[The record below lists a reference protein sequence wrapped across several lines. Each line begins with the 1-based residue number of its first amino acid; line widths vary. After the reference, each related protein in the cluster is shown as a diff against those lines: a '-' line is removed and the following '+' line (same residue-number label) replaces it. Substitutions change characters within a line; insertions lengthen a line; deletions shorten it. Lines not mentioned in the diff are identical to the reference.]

1 MITCALCA
9 RSLLLGEMF
18 SHWRP
23 DGAGTE
29 EVVCHLCEEEAEQR
43 GWARLDR
50 PPERRTTAGPT
61 WHARKV
67 A

>member
-9 RSLLLGEMF
+9 RSLLIGEAF

-50 PPERRTTAGPT
+50 PPERRTTMSPN